1 MTATRLKERIGK
13 AVFAAAAVIC
23 VIAVVA
29 IFAFLIYKSIPAFG
43 KLGVFR
49 FMFGDNWSP
58 DRLDTYDSPLSGT
71 YGILTMIVGTLTATV
86 GALLVGGV
94 LLIDPD
100 PITDLIGL
108 LLIAIPFISQ
118 IVQSRKA
125 KAAPAE

>member
-1 MTATRLKERIGK
+1 ML
-13 AVFAAAAVIC
+13 FAAFFGMAAS
-23 VIAVVA
+23 
-29 IFAFLIYKSIPAFG
+29 AFPQSL
-43 KLGVFR
+43 
-49 FMFGDNWSP
+49 W
-58 DRLDTYDSPLSGT
+58 
-71 YGILTMIVGTLTATV
+71 VG
-86 GALLVGGV
+86 LLAGMVGGV